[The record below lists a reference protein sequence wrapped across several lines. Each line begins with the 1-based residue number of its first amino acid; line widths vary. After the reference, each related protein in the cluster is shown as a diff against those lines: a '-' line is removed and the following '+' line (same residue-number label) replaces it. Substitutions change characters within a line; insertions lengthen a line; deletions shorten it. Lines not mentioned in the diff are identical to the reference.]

1 MAKAAKQKLVTLGIC
16 AGNFTMKKRKI
27 IIRLNRGKSLNKG
40 QLFLVGS
47 ATILLIAVFAA
58 KPWHVSQFIA
68 VTITE
73 LVILFMAVLHHGI
86 EVIRE

>member
-1 MAKAAKQKLVTLGIC
+1 
-16 AGNFTMKKRKI
+16 MKKRKI
-27 IIRLNRGKSLNKG
+27 IIRLNRGKSLNRG

-47 ATILLIAVFAA
+47 ATILLIAILAA
-58 KPWHVSQFIA
+58 KPWHIFQFMA
-68 VTITE
+68 VIISA